1 MPTVIGLKAGVQEG
15 DDSLEMHNNVP
26 YRKITRHRCYLVVAD
41 NINQVEDDIKVTST
55 IPQVGV
61 TILSGAICSDVKC
74 KETHS
79 IVHPVTGVWATLWEV
94 DCEFTTKIRNPNDV
108 IPEVDWDTDEEK
120 AVQEFDLITGARLMT
135 TAGEP
140 FFVERPIFDTVL
152 KIRRRGVYPYD
163 PHTIQIWNGRVN
175 SMPFYGYPAGTCL
188 LKLKISEDTQDGQRI
203 VWEEYTVK
211 IRVAWNFDG
220 TMMANTW
227 QGRQSNQG
235 YMYREKA
242 GGPARVNKDAHGQPM
257 RVNLDGNGLKL
268 KNDSGTFLRIGGT
281 RPTSLNP
288 AEGVIDNAGG
298 TGAII
303 AQTSDVGSTIVIDP
317 SSPVGW
323 NPGNYTVIGVGNIAG
338 SGPYWILDGDAGTL
352 GALGG
357 VWEIQR
363 CPIYLFY
370 NRAYPADINAL
381 SLGPF

>member
-26 YRKITRHRCYLVVAD
+26 YRKITRHRCYLVIAD

-55 IPQVGV
+55 LPQVGL

-108 IPEVDWDTDEEK
+108 IPEVDWDTDEDK

-135 TAGEP
+135 TADEP
-140 FFVERPIFDTVL
+140 FFVDRPIYDTVL

-163 PHTIQIWNGRVN
+163 PHTVQIWNGRVN

-188 LKLKISEDTQDGQRI
+188 LKMKITEDTQDGQRI
-203 VWEEYTVK
+203 IWEEYTVK

-220 TMMANTW
+220 TILANTW
-227 QGRQSNQG
+227 QGRQLNQG
-235 YMYREKA
+235 YKYREA
-242 GGPARVNKDAHGQPM
+242 IGGPPRVNKDAHGQPM
-257 RVNLDGNGLKL
+257 KVNLDADGLKL
-268 KNDSGTFLRIGGT
+268 KNDSGTSLGIFST
-281 RPTSLNP
+281 PPTSLNP
-288 AEGVIDNAGG
+288 AKGVYDAGA
-298 TGAII
+298 TPVNPI
-303 AQTSDVGSTIVIDP
+303 ASDVGSTMVISGGP
-317 SSPVGW
+317 GFNV
-323 NPGNYTVIGVGNIAG
+323 GNYAVIGVANIAG
-338 SGPYWILDGDAGTL
+338 QGPFWILNGNPGTS

-357 VWEIQR
+357 EWELQR

-370 NRAYPADINAL
+370 NRAYPADLNAL